1 MSKKLYSFWYTES
14 DTFKGYFRAEDKAQA
29 RALLLRIQNGELDTT
44 DLADWD
50 SKSKDYALELDIDTL
65 EELEG

>member
-1 MSKKLYSFWYTES
+1 MSKKLYSFWYTEAE
-14 DTFKGYFRAEDKAQA
+14 TFKGYFEAEDEAKA

-44 DLADWD
+44 DLPEWNSRA
-50 SKSKDYALELDIDTL
+50 KNYELEFDIETL